1 MEKERSASIVED
13 SNGNKVV
20 LIKDIRFKGK
30 KKEDWKDIE
39 EYLKQYVGEFY
50 EIVESSEIIYISS
63 DFPDEYANSNS
74 RIKLKGPVAKA
85 KANAV

>member
-30 KKEDWKDIE
+30 KKEDT
-39 EYLKQYVGEFY
+39 LN
-50 EIVESSEIIYISS
+50 ISI
-63 DFPDEYANSNS
+63 SNS
-74 RIKLKGPVAKA
+74 LDPV
-85 KANAV
+85 

>member
-1 MEKERSASIVED
+1 MEKERSAAIVED

-20 LIKDIRFKGK
+20 IIKDIRFKGR
-30 KKEDWKDIE
+30 KKEDWKVIE

-63 DFPDEYANSNS
+63 DFPDYVNGYSEKNAN
-74 RIKLKGPVAKA
+74 IL
-85 KANAV
+85 